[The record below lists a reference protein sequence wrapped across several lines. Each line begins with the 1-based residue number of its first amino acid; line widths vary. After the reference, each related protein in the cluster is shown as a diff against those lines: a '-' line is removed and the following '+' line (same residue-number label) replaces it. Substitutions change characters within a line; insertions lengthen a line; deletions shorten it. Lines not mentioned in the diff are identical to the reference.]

1 MFYTLLAV
9 QMVIL
14 ALGILLPF
22 QEKETK
28 KMGEKKKSRLF
39 TNNVSQ
45 SSVSEMNV
53 SQ

>member
-28 KMGEKKKSRLF
+28 MMGEKKIKTF
-39 TNNVSQ
+39 HK
-45 SSVSEMNV
+45 
-53 SQ
+53 